1 MCVCVEKWL
10 KEIDKKKNIFFE
22 WNKCFHK
29 HHQAATPD
37 GTKKNEKFFQNIIEF
52 YNWNQGCVYS
62 SINQSAIHIIWISL
76 IFTKKSEIKGLA
88 ESI

>member
-1 MCVCVEKWL
+1 MCVEKWL

-37 GTKKNEKFFQNIIEF
+37 GTKKNENFFQKIIEF

-62 SINQSAIHIIWISL
+62 SINQSAIHIIWIWL